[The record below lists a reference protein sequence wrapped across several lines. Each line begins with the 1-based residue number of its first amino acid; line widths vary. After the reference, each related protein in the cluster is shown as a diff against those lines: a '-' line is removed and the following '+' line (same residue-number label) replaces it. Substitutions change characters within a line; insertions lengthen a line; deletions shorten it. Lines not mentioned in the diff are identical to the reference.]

1 MKTFMLF
8 DDDGNHIYSK
18 QMEDADKEK
27 FLNGSKKALE
37 QYAYD
42 NGLPANALHVN
53 LAVYGGTGYRAEIDE
68 WLWYSFLTEKF
79 YLKKKQAMEEEERR
93 R

>member
-1 MKTFMLF
+1 MKKFMLF
-8 DDDGNHIYSK
+8 DYYGNHIYSK
-18 QMEDADKEK
+18 QMEDAEK
-27 FLNGSKKALE
+27 DEFLNDSKKALE

-79 YLKKKQAMEEEERR
+79 FPTQKQALEDEEK
-93 R
+93 

>member
-1 MKTFMLF
+1 MKKFMLF
-8 DDDGNHIYSK
+8 DYYGNHIYSK
-18 QMEDADKEK
+18 QMEDAEKDK
-27 FLNGSKKALE
+27 FLNDSKKALE

-68 WLWYSFLTEKF
+68 WLWYSFITEKF
-79 YLKKKQAMEEEERR
+79 YLTQKQALEDEEK
-93 R
+93 

>member
-8 DDDGNHIYSK
+8 DDDGNQIYSE
-18 QMEDADKEK
+18 QMEDAEKDK

-37 QYAYD
+37 KYAYD
-42 NGLPANALHVN
+42 NGLSANAILVN

-79 YLKKKQAMEEEERR
+79 YPTQKQALEDEEK
-93 R
+93 

>member
-8 DDDGNHIYSK
+8 DDNGDQIYSE
-18 QMEDADKEK
+18 QMEDAEK
-27 FLNGSKKALE
+27 DEFLNDSKKALK

-42 NGLPANALHVN
+42 NGLHANALLVN
-53 LAVYGGTGYRAEIDE
+53 LAVYGGTGYRPEIDE

-79 YLKKKQAMEEEERR
+79 CLTQKQALEGEEK
-93 R
+93 

>member
-8 DDDGNHIYSK
+8 DDDGNQIYSE
-18 QMEDADKEK
+18 QMEDMKKDE

-42 NGLPANALHVN
+42 NGLPANALRVN
-53 LAVYGGTGYRAEIDE
+53 LAAYGGTGCRAEIDE
-68 WLWYSFLTEKF
+68 WLWYSFLTRKF
-79 YLKKKQAMEEEERR
+79 YLKKQQALEDEEK
-93 R
+93 

>member
-8 DDDGNHIYSK
+8 DDDGNQIYSK
-18 QMEDADKEK
+18 QMEDAEKDK
-27 FLNGSKKALE
+27 FLNDSKKALE
-37 QYAYD
+37 KYAYD

-68 WLWYSFLTEKF
+68 WLWYSFLTKKF
-79 YLKKKQAMEEEERR
+79 FLTQKQALEEEEK
-93 R
+93 

>member
-8 DDDGNHIYSK
+8 DDNGDQIYSE
-18 QMEDADKEK
+18 QMEDAEK
-27 FLNGSKKALE
+27 DEFLNDSKKALK

-42 NGLPANALHVN
+42 NGLHANALLVN

-79 YLKKKQAMEEEERR
+79 CLTQKQALEDEEK
-93 R
+93 

>member
-8 DDDGNHIYSK
+8 YDNGDQIYSE
-18 QMEDADKEK
+18 QMEDAEK
-27 FLNGSKKALE
+27 DEFLNDSKKALK

-42 NGLPANALHVN
+42 NGLHANALLVN

-79 YLKKKQAMEEEERR
+79 CLTQKQALEDEEK
-93 R
+93 